1 MEGFMP
7 FRSVRPVA
15 ILFSSLCAA
24 GTVLGAGPTYHV
36 GASLG
41 LTETNSDCAGAT
53 KCDRSDT
60 GARAWVTWLAP
71 SGLGVEASY
80 HRFGGT
86 YVTTTSGT
94 TPVAGRSSLQGFG
107 IGAVG
112 TLREGNWSGHVRF
125 GIGRYRNELKVSA
138 LGVSDSFKDSDTQPY
153 YGIGISYH
161 PRQYAGWSVI
171 GSIDGTTA
179 KNRSQASYSHRVLMV
194 SVGVQRQL

>member
-1 MEGFMP
+1 MTT
-7 FRSVRPVA
+7 RSLRATA
-15 ILFSSLCAA
+15 ILFTTLCSA
-24 GTVLGAGPTYHV
+24 GMVEAAGPTYHV

-41 LTETNSDCAGAT
+41 ISQTNSDCAGAT
-53 KCDRSDT
+53 KCDRTDT

-71 SGLGVEASY
+71 SGLGVEASIQ
-80 HRFGGT
+80 RFGGT

-112 TLREGNWSGHVRF
+112 TLREGNWGGLLRF

-138 LGVSDSFKDSDTQPY
+138 LGVSESFKDSDTQPY
-153 YGIGISYH
+153 YGIGLTYH
-161 PRQYAGWSVI
+161 PQQYAGWSVL

-179 KNRSQASYSHRVLMV
+179 KNRSQASYSHRVLLY
-194 SVGVQRQL
+194 SVGLQRQF

>member
-80 HRFGGT
+80 QRFGGT